1 MHRWDTNCMA
11 YCLQVTS
18 KALTAIVNTL
28 ETCYHMLTH
37 SKLAIPYVDMF
48 ETWCPP
54 YVDMFETWYTL
65 HVCRHVWNLVYLMS
79 THSKLVVPY
88 VNTFEMY
95 YRYLTVCRHIPNLLY
110 LMSTCQ
116 HSKTNIEGLSTLQLT
131 ILCQLAMQTS
141 IQLVLP
147 PFVM

>member
-1 MHRWDTNCMA
+1 MA

-65 HVCRHVWNLVYLMS
+65 
-79 THSKLVVPY
+79 
-88 VNTFEMY
+88 
-95 YRYLTVCRHIPNLLY
+95 CRHIRNLLY
-110 LMSTCQ
+110 LMSTHLKCTIGTLLYVDIFQ
-116 HSKTNIEGLSTLQLT
+116 TCYTLCRPVNILKQTLKVCRLYN
-131 ILCQLAMQTS
+131 
-141 IQLVLP
+141 
-147 PFVM
+147 